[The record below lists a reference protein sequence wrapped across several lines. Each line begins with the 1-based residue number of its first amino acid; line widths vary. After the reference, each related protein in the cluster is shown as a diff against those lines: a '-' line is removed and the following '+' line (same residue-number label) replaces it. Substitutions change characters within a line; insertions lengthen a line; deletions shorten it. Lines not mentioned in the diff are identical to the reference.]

1 MLRSKPDKNRKEE
14 SAIIKWEG
22 PGVDCDN
29 MPDFLRPA
37 VYPVLLVCIVGSLWM
52 LASTGSPLGPEWP
65 AAYEQAQR
73 PQLHLPCSRPSST
86 DLASIEEGE

>member
-1 MLRSKPDKNRKEE
+1 
-14 SAIIKWEG
+14 
-22 PGVDCDN
+22 

-52 LASTGSPLGPEWP
+52 LASTGSPMGPEWP
-65 AAYEQAQR
+65 SSYEQAQR
-73 PQLHLPCSRPSST
+73 PAIDLPCSRPSST